1 MRKEGLWR
9 REAKLVLQ
17 RAAGGCRSSSEG
29 TSSGLGVRGGGTTKQ
44 LGHPSTLSLHSLR

>member
-29 TSSGLGVRGGGTTKQ
+29 TSSGLGVRGEGW
-44 LGHPSTLSLHSLR
+44 RDN